1 MVLVLLGTQNNS
13 FTRLL
18 EEVEKNINNGNII
31 EEVIVQAGYT
41 KYHSDKMKIYNLI
54 SSQQMEELVDNANLI
69 ISHGGVGSTLQCVKK
84 GKVVIGVPR
93 QKKYNEHVNDHQK
106 QLIKC
111 FNDQGYIIGTNDVID
126 LEQALKRAQNFK
138 PNRFKSNTENMIKLI
153 EDFIEQ
159 N

>member
-18 EEVEKNINNGNII
+18 QEVEKNINNGNIT
-31 EEVIVQAGYT
+31 EDVIVQAGYT

-54 SSQQMEELVDNANLI
+54 SPQEMEKLVNDASLI

-93 QKKYNEHVNDHQK
+93 KKIYNEHVNDHQK
-106 QLIKC
+106 QLIKS
-111 FNDQGYIIGTNDVID
+111 FDDQGYIIGTSDVTEIA
-126 LEQALKRAQNFK
+126 QALKRAKNFK
-138 PNRFKSNTENMIKLI
+138 PNKYKSNTENMIKLI
-153 EDFIEQ
+153 DDFIEQ